1 MNFCCVEKNW
11 PRQDRLDREQFGK
24 ETQPRNEVLGI
35 HWAQTAQFE
44 LKSSLERKH
53 NRKNAVFSTL
63 LLFYQHNN
71 NTHYL
76 CNDSKE
82 NENQAS
88 YIDID
93 DMLIFAKSQQELE
106 MARDTVLFLLQNLG
120 FVINWEKS
128 VLIPTKTMEFL
139 GVTINSEEMT
149 FSIPDQKMQKIICL
163 CEQATQSSHLS
174 VRNLASIVGK
184 LMSTA

>member
-1 MNFCCVEKNW
+1 MFSNITLKSKTIRLKSLGKTTSDGSFWTLFRELQTTGSEYYYCVDKITEELKIPHFFCCVSSPNCSSVQTVLSGPSESPIPRLGIGSGLNFCCVEKNW

-76 CNDSKE
+76 CSDK
-82 NENQAS
+82 Q
-88 YIDID
+88 I
-93 DMLIFAKSQQELE
+93 LH
-106 MARDTVLFLLQNLG
+106 DTKIYV
-120 FVINWEKS
+120 K
-128 VLIPTKTMEFL
+128 
-139 GVTINSEEMT
+139 NSCS
-149 FSIPDQKMQKIICL
+149 FYF
-163 CEQATQSSHLS
+163 
-174 VRNLASIVGK
+174 N
-184 LMSTA
+184 